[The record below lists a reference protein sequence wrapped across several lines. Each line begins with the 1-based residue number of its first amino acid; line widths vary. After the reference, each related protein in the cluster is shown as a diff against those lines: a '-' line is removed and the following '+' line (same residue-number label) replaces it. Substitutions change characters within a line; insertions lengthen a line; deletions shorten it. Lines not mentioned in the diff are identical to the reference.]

1 MCTLCFADMIA
12 DDGTLVLP
20 DEKYCMRLEEAVA
33 QQLTL
38 YCTLVENG
46 VDIKKL
52 QGGDNI

>member
-1 MCTLCFADMIA
+1 MIA